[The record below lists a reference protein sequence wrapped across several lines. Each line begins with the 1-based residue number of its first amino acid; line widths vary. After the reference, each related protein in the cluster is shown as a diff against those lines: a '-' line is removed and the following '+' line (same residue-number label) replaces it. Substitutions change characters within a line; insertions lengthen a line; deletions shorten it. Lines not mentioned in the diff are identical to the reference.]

1 MMNAGDLA
9 AVVVTFVSLGA
20 TALLTIAVLSLLR
33 TMRDLRRVLDTLH
46 DQTVP
51 LVNDLRVTIDQAGVD
66 LERVEGILDS
76 AERITHTVDS
86 ASKLTYRALS
96 PPLIK
101 TVSLMSGL
109 GHAGRRLLGRPEPT
123 ARGLARA
130 SLDAVSLD
138 AVSLDDAVVEAEPVD
153 DASHRPLR
161 SRRGRD
167 RAAPSTRTP
176 TVRRR

>member
-1 MMNAGDLA
+1 MNAGDLA
-9 AVVVTFVSLGA
+9 AVVVTIVSLGA

-33 TMRDLRRVLDTLH
+33 TMRELRGVLDTLH
-46 DQTVP
+46 DQTMP
-51 LVNDLRVTIDQAGVD
+51 LVHDLRVTIDQAGVD

-109 GHAGRRLLGRPEPT
+109 RRAGRRLLGRPTPAVPT
-123 ARGLARA
+123 DPRP
-130 SLDAVSLD
+130 
-138 AVSLDDAVVEAEPVD
+138 AELVD
-153 DASHRPLR
+153 DRSHRAPR

-167 RAAPSTRTP
+167 RTAPSTRT
-176 TVRRR
+176 TTNRRR

>member
-1 MMNAGDLA
+1 MDAGDLA
-9 AVVVTFVSLGA
+9 AVVVTVVSLAA
-20 TALLTIAVLSLLR
+20 TAFVTLTVVSLLR

-51 LVNDLRVTIDQAGVD
+51 LVNELRATVDQAGVD

-101 TVSLMSGL
+101 TMSAVSGL
-109 GHAGRRLLGRPEPT
+109 RRAGRRLRGRPT
-123 ARGLARA
+123 
-130 SLDAVSLD
+130 
-138 AVSLDDAVVEAEPVD
+138 VVETTTVDAPDGPGATDAAALDEDVQSDAAMLDPLLAELCD
-153 DASHRPLR
+153 LT
-161 SRRGRD
+161 GGC
-167 RAAPSTRTP
+167 
-176 TVRRR
+176 

>member
-1 MMNAGDLA
+1 MTAGDLA
-9 AVVVTFVSLGA
+9 AVVVTIVSLGA

-33 TMRDLRRVLDTLH
+33 TMRSLRVVLDTLH

-51 LVNDLRVTIDQAGVD
+51 LVNDLRLTVDQAGVD
-66 LERVEGILDS
+66 LERVEGILSS

-101 TVSLMSGL
+101 TMSLMSGL
-109 GHAGRRLLGRPEPT
+109 RRAGRRLLGRPTPAGSPIDVAVLERPPSSSP
-123 ARGLARA
+123 RA
-130 SLDAVSLD
+130 
-138 AVSLDDAVVEAEPVD
+138 
-153 DASHRPLR
+153 LR

-167 RAAPSTRTP
+167 RTAPSTRTP
-176 TVRRR
+176 TDRRPS

>member
-1 MMNAGDLA
+1 MNAGDLA
-9 AVVVTFVSLGA
+9 AVVVTIVSLGA

-33 TMRDLRRVLDTLH
+33 TMRGLRVVLDTLH

-51 LVNDLRVTIDQAGVD
+51 LVQNLRITIDQAGVD

-109 GHAGRRLLGRPEPT
+109 RRAGRR
-123 ARGLARA
+123 ARERT
-130 SLDAVSLD
+130 
-138 AVSLDDAVVEAEPVD
+138 P
-153 DASHRPLR
+153 
-161 SRRGRD
+161 
-167 RAAPSTRTP
+167 PSTRTP
-176 TVRRR
+176 TDRRR

>member
-1 MMNAGDLA
+1 MNAGDLA
-9 AVVVTFVSLGA
+9 AVVVTIVSLGA

-33 TMRDLRRVLDTLH
+33 TMRELRGVLDTLH
-46 DQTVP
+46 DQTMP
-51 LVNDLRVTIDQAGVD
+51 LVDDLRTTIDQAGVD

-101 TVSLMSGL
+101 TLSLMSGL
-109 GHAGRRLLGRPEPT
+109 RRAGRRLLGRPAP
-123 ARGLARA
+123 ARIVATDLANELSVA
-130 SLDAVSLD
+130 D
-138 AVSLDDAVVEAEPVD
+138 PVD
-153 DASHRPLR
+153 DASHRPMR

-167 RAAPSTRTP
+167 RTAPSTRPSTD
-176 TVRRR
+176 RRR

>member
-1 MMNAGDLA
+1 MNAGDLA
-9 AVVVTFVSLGA
+9 AVVVTIVSLGA

-33 TMRDLRRVLDTLH
+33 TMRDLRVVLDTLH

-51 LVNDLRVTIDQAGVD
+51 LVHDLRITIDQAGVD

-109 GHAGRRLLGRPEPT
+109 RRAGRRLRGRPAP
-123 ARGLARA
+123 AALRPAVRA
-130 SLDAVSLD
+130 D
-138 AVSLDDAVVEAEPVD
+138 AEPVD
-153 DASHRPLR
+153 AEPTEDASHRPLR

-167 RAAPSTRTP
+167 RTAPSTRTP
-176 TVRRR
+176 TDRRR